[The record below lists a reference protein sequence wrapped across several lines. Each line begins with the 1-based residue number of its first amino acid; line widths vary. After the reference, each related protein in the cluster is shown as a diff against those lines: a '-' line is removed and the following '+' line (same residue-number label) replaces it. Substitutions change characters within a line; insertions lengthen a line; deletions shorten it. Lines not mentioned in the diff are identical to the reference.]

1 MADTLD
7 GARSQIRDAG
17 LIVLTRAQ
25 MTASVAVWDSKQT
38 HRPPRGV
45 LLPPPCATGV
55 KSKGCCRSK
64 KLLSPMWLRTSSS
77 GYRSP

>member
-38 HRPPRGV
+38 HRPPRGGLPRV
-45 LLPPPCATGV
+45 EVTSELWRCGALLE
-55 KSKGCCRSK
+55 GC
-64 KLLSPMWLRTSSS
+64 
-77 GYRSP
+77 